1 MFYSLYEHH
10 KVFSMIAI
18 SSQKIS
24 VATDHPESDKYEA
37 SILEDDE
44 QTRNES
50 ALHSQQSKLVNTNSG
65 TNSRAISYTSESGE
79 IFSMSHFERSFKDDH
94 EFHLLETA
102 QGY

>member
-1 MFYSLYEHH
+1 
-10 KVFSMIAI
+10 MIAI

-24 VATDHPESDKYEA
+24 VVSEQPESDKYEA

-44 QTRNES
+44 QTRNDS
-50 ALHSQQSKLVNTNSG
+50 ALISQQSKLVNTNEG
-65 TNSRAISYTSESGE
+65 TNSRAISYTSESGA
-79 IFSMSHFERSFKDDH
+79 IFSMSYFERSLMDDQ

>member
-1 MFYSLYEHH
+1 
-10 KVFSMIAI
+10 MIAI

-24 VATDHPESDKYEA
+24 VATDHPESDKYDA

-50 ALHSQQSKLVNTNSG
+50 SLLTQQSKIGNANSG
-65 TNSRAISYTSESGE
+65 TNSRAISYTSESSE
-79 IFSMSHFERSFKDDH
+79 IFSISHFERSFKDDH

>member
-1 MFYSLYEHH
+1 
-10 KVFSMIAI
+10 MIAI

-24 VATDHPESDKYEA
+24 VAIEQPESDKHEA

-44 QTRNES
+44 QTRNDS
-50 ALHSQQSKLVNTNSG
+50 ALISQQSKLVNTNEG

-79 IFSMSHFERSFKDDH
+79 IFSMSHFERSLMDDQ

>member
-1 MFYSLYEHH
+1 
-10 KVFSMIAI
+10 MIAI

-24 VATDHPESDKYEA
+24 VVSEQPESDKYEA

-44 QTRNES
+44 QTRNDS
-50 ALHSQQSKLVNTNSG
+50 ALISQQSKLVNTNEG

-79 IFSMSHFERSFKDDH
+79 IFSMSYFERSLMDDQ

>member
-1 MFYSLYEHH
+1 
-10 KVFSMIAI
+10 MIAI

-44 QTRNES
+44 QTRN
-50 ALHSQQSKLVNTNSG
+50 ALVSQQSKLVNTNSG